1 MKQTQTIPHSSVVP
15 VATPIVRTRPRALS
29 EHFATRVILLIALT
43 QGLLYLMLVPP
54 WQHYDEPTHFE
65 YAWLVAHSDPLPTLG
80 DQNPVLR
87 REVAASMIE
96 HRFFQPAIDIPE
108 PDLTSDRDPWIG
120 ITELGH
126 PPAYYLLTSL
136 PLRLVAHLDITSQLY
151 VARGVSVLLFVLV
164 IAIAAGLMRDLTP
177 DGHILRWA
185 VPLAIALLPSFVD
198 LMTAVNND
206 AGAVAVFSLFLWSAT
221 RTIRFGLSWRRVAWL
236 FGTALL
242 AVATKNTASIAL
254 LLAPL
259 VCLLAFWVQR
269 GWRWRGLL
277 VTGIGMAVAM
287 LIAVLSWG
295 DAAYWYRGAD
305 IVSQDLT
312 TRIAMPAASFG
323 SYAVMLETPA
333 GTGAR
338 HLVNPLLPRDI
349 KQIVGH
355 TITVG
360 GWLWADRPATVA
372 APSLVYQTPDMLMA
386 ATTNHFMQLTT
397 TPTFVSWTFA
407 VPQRTYLVSYA
418 IYAAA
423 PAAGEP
429 PLQVFLDGALIVDG
443 AYPTTAPPVVDDPL
457 ARSGTWDGRR
467 FTNLVRNAS
476 GEQSWP
482 RLRPWFDHALGR
494 YIHRSPSQLA
504 DALFDLPRVAP
515 AILPYMVRPAVDSMI
530 ATFAWGHVRI
540 ADPIWLTLA
549 GYLAICA
556 LLGILKWVLISRG
569 AAPPGLW
576 PGLLL
581 LALAGLLV
589 WINTIIRPLP
599 LMGGI
604 YVVPVARY
612 AFPAITVT
620 MLAIVGGWWA
630 LWPQKLRRYATLGL
644 ISLLFVLNGVAIST
658 IAAFYR
664 LPPVS

>member
-1 MKQTQTIPHSSVVP
+1 MH
-15 VATPIVRTRPRALS
+15 VATPIARARSRALS
-29 EHFATRVILLIALT
+29 DHVATTVILLIALT
-43 QGLLYLMLVPP
+43 QGMLYLVLVPP

-65 YAWLVAHSDPLPTLG
+65 YAWLVAHSNPLPNLG
-80 DQNPVLR
+80 DQDLALR

-96 HRFFQPAIDIPE
+96 HRFFQPAINVTA

-126 PPAYYLLTSL
+126 PPAYYLLVSL
-136 PLRLVAHLDITSQLY
+136 PLRLAAHLDIISQLY
-151 VARGVSVLLFVLV
+151 VARAVSVLLFVMT
-164 IAIAAGLMRDLTP
+164 IAIAVGLMRDLTP
-177 DGHILRWA
+177 DGHLLRWA
-185 VPLAIALLPSFVD
+185 VPLAITLVPSFVD

-206 AGAVAVFSLFLWSAT
+206 AGAVAVFSLFLWGAT
-221 RTIRFGLSWRRVAWL
+221 RTIRFGMSWQRVAWL

-254 LLAPL
+254 VLAPL

-277 VTGIGMAVAM
+277 VIEIGIAAAM

-295 DAAYWYRGAD
+295 DAADWYRGAD

-312 TRIAMPAASFG
+312 TRIATPAAPFG
-323 SYAVMLETPA
+323 PHAIMLETPA
-333 GTGAR
+333 GAGAR
-338 HLVNPLLPRDI
+338 HLVSPLLPRDI
-349 KQIVGH
+349 DQLAGH

-360 GWLWADRPATVA
+360 GWLWADRPATVS
-372 APSLVYQTPDMLMA
+372 APCLVYQTPDMVMA
-386 ATTNHFMQLTT
+386 ATTNHLIQLTT

-407 VPQRTYLVSYA
+407 LPQRTYLLNYA

-443 AYPTTAPPVVDDPL
+443 SYPTSAPPAFDDPT
-457 ARSGTWDGRR
+457 AHSGTWDGRR
-467 FTNLVRNAS
+467 FMNLVRNAS

-482 RLRPWFDHALGR
+482 RLRPWFDRALGR

-515 AILPYMVRPAVDSMI
+515 AILPYMVRPAVDGMVV
-530 ATFAWGHVRI
+530 AFAWGHVRI

-549 GYLAICA
+549 AYLAICA
-556 LLGILKWVLISRG
+556 LLGILKWALVSRG
-569 AAPPGLW
+569 DAHPALW
-576 PGLLL
+576 PALLL

-589 WINTIIRPLP
+589 WINTIFRPLP
-599 LMGGI
+599 LMGGM
-604 YVVPVARY
+604 YVIPVARY
-612 AFPAITVT
+612 TFPAITVT

-644 ISLLFVLNGVAIST
+644 IGLLFVLNSVAIST

-664 LPPVS
+664 SLPLS